1 MKFQPIKLTEAQLKK
16 DFEIIERVA
25 KISGKNT
32 LSTDSEEEKDN
43 SEKAVEAY
51 QKLSQ
56 EIEETEQILEK
67 SQRLV
72 NEVSAELAELK

>member
-1 MKFQPIKLTEAQLKK
+1 MKFQPIKLTEAQIKK
-16 DFEIIERVA
+16 DFEIIERA
-25 KISGKNT
+25 ARISGKNT
-32 LSTDSEEEKDN
+32 LSTDSKEEKDN